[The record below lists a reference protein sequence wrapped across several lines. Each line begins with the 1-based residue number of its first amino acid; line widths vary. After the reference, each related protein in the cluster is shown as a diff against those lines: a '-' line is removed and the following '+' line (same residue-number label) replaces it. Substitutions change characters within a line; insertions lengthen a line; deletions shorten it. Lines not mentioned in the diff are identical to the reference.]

1 MVLAVVVNDGT
12 NGLLS
17 IELQILP
24 SLVVR
29 TVEPFDS
36 MKVTTFK
43 LTFFWKLERERNEI
57 ISTTL
62 FRSIVFTIPEWI
74 YCFINDEFAW
84 CICDKFIDIVGQ
96 IRKIVIWSYGAGKY
110 GRQVFLSA
118 L

>member
-1 MVLAVVVNDGT
+1 MVVNDGIS
-12 NGLLS
+12 GLLP
-17 IELQILP
+17 IGIQILP

-43 LTFFWKLERERNEI
+43 LTFFWKLERVRNEI
-57 ISTTL
+57 ISTSTTW
-62 FRSIVFTIPEWI
+62 FRSIVSTIPEWI
-74 YCFINDEFAW
+74 YCFINDKFAG
-84 CICDKFIDIVGQ
+84 CICDEFIDIVGQ